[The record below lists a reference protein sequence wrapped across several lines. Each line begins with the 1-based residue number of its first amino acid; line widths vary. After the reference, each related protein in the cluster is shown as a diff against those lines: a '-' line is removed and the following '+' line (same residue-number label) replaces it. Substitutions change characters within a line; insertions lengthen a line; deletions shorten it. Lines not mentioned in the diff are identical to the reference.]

1 VAFVRVTLD
10 GAVQRDMERPA
21 HGRNGRRR
29 QESAMADP
37 LTSLEL
43 RSTISSDGTLTLALE
58 PVTPGAPGP
67 DEVIVR
73 VEASPLNPSD
83 LGLLL
88 GPADLAT
95 LAAGGTAD
103 KPILTATIP
112 PARMG
117 AMKARLDQSMAV
129 GNEGAGTVVEAG
141 ANVAGMLGKKV
152 GMLGGSMYTQHRKLA
167 ARDCIPL
174 PEGATAADGASMFVN
189 PLTAL
194 SMVETLRMEGHKAL
208 VHTAAA
214 SNLGQMLNRLCIA
227 DGVPLVNIVRS
238 DAQTAILREIGAKY
252 IIDSSAPDFREALT
266 DAIAETGATLAF
278 DAIGGGRIVNTILHA
293 MEAAANRTAGAYSR
307 YGSSTWKQVYIYGM
321 LDTGPTELDRG
332 YGLAWGVSGFLV
344 TPFLMKLGM
353 EGAMRLR
360 ARVAAELTT
369 TFASTYTATI
379 SLAEALDPQ
388 VVAAY
393 AKKATGEKYLIDP
406 SR

>member
-1 VAFVRVTLD
+1 MR
-10 GAVQRDMERPA
+10 
-21 HGRNGRRR
+21 
-29 QESAMADP
+29 AMTAP
-37 LTSLEL
+37 LTGLEL
-43 RSTISSDGTLTLALE
+43 RSTVSSAGNLTLSLE
-58 PVTPGAPGP
+58 PVTLSAPGP

-73 VEASPLNPSD
+73 VEAAPINPSD

-95 LAAGGTAD
+95 LTAGTAAD
-103 KPILTATIP
+103 RPVLTAAIP
-112 PARMG
+112 PARIG
-117 AMKARLDQSMAV
+117 AMKARLDQSLPV

-141 ANVAGMLGKKV
+141 ANVAGLLGKKV
-152 GMLGGSMYTQHRKLA
+152 GMIGGAMYAQYRKIA

-174 PEGATAADGASMFVN
+174 PDHASAADGASMFVN

-214 SNLGQMLNRLCIA
+214 SNLGQMLNRVCIA

-238 DAQTAILREIGAKY
+238 EPQAAILREIGAKY
-252 IIDSSAPDFREALT
+252 IIDSSAPDFREKLT

-278 DAIGGGRIVNTILHA
+278 DAIGGGKIVNTILHA
-293 MEAAANRTAGAYSR
+293 MEAAANRTATEYSR
-307 YGSSTWKQVYIYGM
+307 YGSSTWKQVYIYGA
-321 LDTGPTELDRG
+321 LDLGPTELDRG
-332 YGLAWGVSGFLV
+332 YGFAWGVGAFLL

-353 EGAMRLR
+353 EGVLRLR

-369 TFASTYTATI
+369 TFASNYTATI
-379 SLAEALDPQ
+379 SLADVLDPQ
-388 VVAAY
+388 MVAAY

>member
-1 VAFVRVTLD
+1 
-10 GAVQRDMERPA
+10 
-21 HGRNGRRR
+21 
-29 QESAMADP
+29 MADP

-43 RSTISSDGTLTLALE
+43 RSTISSDGKLTLALE
-58 PVTPGAPGP
+58 PVTLSAPGP

-73 VEASPLNPSD
+73 VEASPINPSD

-88 GPADLAT
+88 GPADMTT
-95 LAAGGTAD
+95 LEAGGTAD
-103 KPILTATIP
+103 RPTLTAAIP

-141 ANVAGMLGKKV
+141 ANVAGLLGKKV
-152 GMLGGSMYTQHRKLA
+152 GMLGGSMYTQYRKLN

-227 DGVPLVNIVRS
+227 DNVPLVNIVRS
-238 DAQTAILREIGAKY
+238 DAQAAILREIGAKY

-278 DAIGGGRIVNTILHA
+278 DAIGGGKIVNTILHA

-332 YGLAWGVSGFLV
+332 YGLAWGVNGFLV

-379 SLAEALDPQ
+379 SLAEALDPT